1 MQGSELLTKSFYCY
15 SINRSNA
22 ISIATTY
29 KGALRNNAVYAINL
43 RMLTNEQN
51 VL

>member
-1 MQGSELLTKSFYCY
+1 MQGSELVAKSFHCC
-15 SINRSNA
+15 SLNRSNA

-43 RMLTNEQN
+43 RILANEQN